1 MVVLQNIR
9 LELNGI
15 FCIIRTQQLTTTCMH
30 GVINVA
36 SEDLFNNA
44 NVAMNQFNMRLFKLK
59 HRSSYTRQDI
69 DILDEYRTIANTGIL
84 KIHKQILNL
93 LK

>member
-1 MVVLQNIR
+1 ML
-9 LELNGI
+9 
-15 FCIIRTQQLTTTCMH
+15 

-59 HRSSYTRQDI
+59 HRLSYTRQDI

-84 KIHKQILNL
+84 KIHKQIVNL